1 MAFGDKLRALMAER
15 QVGLR
20 ELAKLVPCDPGH
32 LSKVSRG
39 RKRPS
44 AKLVERLDELL
55 DARGE
60 LIALTPRPTGRP
72 TGDDP
77 ADPALWV
84 PERVVEDI
92 ARTTLADLSVTRRD
106 AGKQVGALLVG
117 AALTEQ
123 LEPWITQAGRPASP
137 RRKSTV
143 GLEEVER
150 IEAWTRLLRH
160 WDSRFRLG
168 IRRKAV
174 IGQLNEIA
182 DLLSTPQGAEVTRR
196 LFAVL
201 AELAKVAAS
210 MSFDAGQ
217 HPVAQRYYRLSLRA
231 SHAAGDRLF
240 GANILGAMARQMLDL
255 HRPDDALDLVRLALD
270 GVRGDTPG
278 RVRAMLRTREGWAY
292 AQMGRVQAF
301 HRTVAIA
308 EEEFGADSGRPMPY
322 WVTRFDQAELAGVIG
337 ARYRDLAL
345 ARARAG
351 ADHRAIARRSVEY
364 ITTALQLRP
373 PQRLRN
379 RAFDL
384 VGLGRAC
391 LLVDER
397 EQAAQAVREA
407 ARICGTIR
415 SGRVRRR
422 LGDFYAESARYAD
435 ASVIADVRAELK
447 DRFHNDMKEHA

>member
-15 QVGLR
+15 QVSLR

-44 AKLVERLDELL
+44 ARLAERLDALL

-60 LIALTPRPTGRP
+60 LIALTSQPSGRR

-77 ADPALWV
+77 ADQALWT

-92 ARTTLADLSVTRRD
+92 TRTTLADLSVTRRD
-106 AGKQVGALLVG
+106 AGKRVGLLVG

-123 LEPWITQAGRPASP
+123 LEPWITQAGLPASP
-137 RRKSTV
+137 RRSTV

-150 IEAWTRLLRH
+150 IEAWTRLLRR

-174 IGQLNEIA
+174 IGQLNEVA
-182 DLLSTPQGAEVTRR
+182 DLLSTPQGPEVTRR
-196 LFAVL
+196 LFVVL

-210 MSFDAGQ
+210 MSFDAGL
-217 HPVAQRYYRLSLRA
+217 HPVAQRYYQLSLRA

-240 GANILGAMARQMLDL
+240 GANILGALARQMLDL
-255 HRPDDALDLVRLALD
+255 NRPDDALDLVRLALD
-270 GVRGDTPG
+270 GVRGDAPG

-301 HRTVAIA
+301 HRTVMIA
-308 EEEFGADSGRPMPY
+308 EEDFGDDGGRPVPY
-322 WVTRFDQAELAGVIG
+322 WVAKFDRAELAGVVG

-345 ARARAG
+345 VRARDG
-351 ADHRAIARRSVEY
+351 AEHRAIARQSVEY
-364 ITTALQLRP
+364 ITTALELRP

-397 EQAAQAVREA
+397 ERAAQAVREA
-407 ARICGTIR
+407 ARICDTIQ

-422 LGDFYAESARYAD
+422 LRDFYAESARYAD
-435 ASVIADVRAELK
+435 ASVIAEIRAELK
-447 DRFHNDMKEHA
+447 DRFHNDKKEHM